1 MNELFK
7 ISKITATDADRIA
20 AAPNEPHIHD
30 FEELI
35 IGTEGSLEHFI
46 DFKATHTLAPCVSFI
61 SKGKLHRIKP
71 LAHAGKC
78 DFWLIRF
85 KTEFIAETTFQLYAS
100 YHEEADVKMRA
111 GACFDRMTSLCAMM
125 DEEMQQPAPKL
136 SMVRHLLNA
145 LFMMIDAEKE
155 KYAGADQPVPETQ
168 NTTFRN
174 FLKILEEN
182 FHRPVGVEFYAGK
195 LFMSSRNLNLL
206 CQNILNKSIS
216 EIIETRKLTEAK
228 NLLIYSNKSVSEI
241 GFELGYNEKA
251 YFSNVFKKKT
261 GTTPTAFREEMRKII
276 S

>member
-7 ISKITATDADRIA
+7 ISKITAADADRIA
-20 AAPNEPHIHD
+20 AAPNEPHVHD

-71 LAHAGKC
+71 FAHEGKC

-100 YHEEADVKMRA
+100 YHEEADVKMKA
-111 GACFDRMTSLCAMM
+111 GACFDRMTSLCVMM
-125 DEEMQQPAPKL
+125 DEEMQQPEPKL

-145 LFMMIDAEKE
+145 LFMMIEAEKE
-155 KYAGADQPVPETQ
+155 KYAVADQPVPETQ

-182 FHRPVGVEFYAGK
+182 FRRPVGVEFYAGK
-195 LFMSSRNLNLL
+195 LFMTSRNLNLL

-228 NLLIYSNKSVSEI
+228 NLLIYSNKSISEI

-261 GTTPTAFREEMRKII
+261 GTTPTAFREEMRQII